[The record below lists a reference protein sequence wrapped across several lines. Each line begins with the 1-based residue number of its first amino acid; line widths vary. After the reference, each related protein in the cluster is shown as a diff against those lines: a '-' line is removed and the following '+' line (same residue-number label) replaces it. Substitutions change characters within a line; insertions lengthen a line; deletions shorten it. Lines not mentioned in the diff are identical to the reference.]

1 MTEAGIAVAGGA
13 EPVERG
19 TLRQRA
25 VARAF
30 AGASR
35 LSCILPE
42 RPLIWLAD
50 LAGRVWYRTSP
61 ASAAV
66 ARANLL
72 RVCTWLAAE
81 GLGPERAR
89 RAATD
94 PAVLERLVR
103 SAFRHRARYY
113 LEVAR
118 LPAMGQDYVRERI
131 VVETPEAVE
140 RVFGSGRAIV
150 FVGAHFGS
158 IELPGVYL
166 AARSGRRPV
175 APMETLAD
183 PELQRYFV
191 RTRGAIGVKIVTLRA
206 ARRELRA
213 ALERG
218 DPVGLIA
225 DRDISGGGIAVPLF
239 GTPAP
244 LPIGPALLAIEADA
258 TIVVAGVR
266 RTTPGHYAGGVEEV
280 AIPTEGTR
288 RERINATLV
297 AQAAAYERM
306 IATAPEQWWAV
317 FFQVW
322 PDIEGPPG

>member
-1 MTEAGIAVAGGA
+1 MTGAGVAVSDGA

-25 VARAF
+25 VARVF

-35 LSCILPE
+35 LACLLPE

-61 ASAAV
+61 ASAAL

-94 PAVLERLVR
+94 PAALERLVR
-103 SAFRHRARYY
+103 AAFRHRARYY

-118 LPAMGQDYVRERI
+118 LLAMDQAYVRERI

-140 RVFGSGRAIV
+140 RVFESGRSIV

-158 IELPGVYL
+158 IELQGVYL
-166 AARSGRRPV
+166 ASRSGRRPV

-191 RTRGAIGVKIVTLRA
+191 RTRGAIGVKIVTIRA

-225 DRDISGGGIAVPLF
+225 DRDITGGGIPVPFF
-239 GTPAP
+239 GTPAS
-244 LPIGPALLAIEADA
+244 LPIGPALLALEADA
-258 TIVVAGVR
+258 TICVAGVR
-266 RTTPGHYAGGVEEV
+266 RTTPGHYAGGIEEV
-280 AIPTEGTR
+280 AVPAAGTR
-288 RERINATLV
+288 RERVNATLL
-297 AQAAAYERM
+297 ALAAAFERM

-322 PDIEGPPG
+322 PDIEGPEG

>member
-1 MTEAGIAVAGGA
+1 MTEAGVAAAGEAVTEG
-13 EPVERG
+13 RG

-25 VARAF
+25 VARLF

-35 LSCILPE
+35 LACFLPE
-42 RPLIWLAD
+42 RPLIALAD

-66 ARANLL
+66 ARANLR

-94 PAVLERLVR
+94 PAALERLVR
-103 SAFRHRARYY
+103 AAFRHRARYY

-118 LPAMGQDYVRERI
+118 LPAMDQAYVRERI
-131 VVETPEAVE
+131 VVETPEAVD
-140 RVFGSGRAIV
+140 RIFDPGRPVV

-166 AARSGRRPV
+166 AARTGREPV

-191 RTRGAIGVKIVTLRA
+191 RTRGAIGVRIVTLRA
-206 ARRELRA
+206 ARRELLA
-213 ALERG
+213 ALKRG
-218 DPVGLIA
+218 DPVGIIA
-225 DRDISGGGIAVPLF
+225 DRDISGGGISVPLF

-244 LPIGPALLAIEADA
+244 LPIGPALLALESGA
-258 TIVVAGVR
+258 TICVAGVR
-266 RTTPGHYAGGVEEV
+266 RTTPGRYAGGIEEV
-280 AIPTEGTR
+280 SVPAEGTR
-288 RERINATLV
+288 RERVAATL
-297 AQAAAYERM
+297 AALAAAFERM
-306 IATAPEQWWAV
+306 IASAPEQWWAV

-322 PDIEGPPG
+322 PDIEGPDR

>member
-1 MTEAGIAVAGGA
+1 MTEAGIAAAAEA
-13 EPVERG
+13 EPGERG

-25 VARAF
+25 VARTF

-35 LSCILPE
+35 LACLLPE

-50 LAGRVWYRTSP
+50 LAGRVWYRVSP
-61 ASAAV
+61 SGAAL
-66 ARANLL
+66 ARANLQ

-94 PAVLERLVR
+94 PAGLERLVR
-103 SAFRHRARYY
+103 AAFRHRARYY

-118 LPAMGQDYVRERI
+118 LPAMGQAYVRARI
-131 VVETPEAVE
+131 VVETPEAIE
-140 RVFGSGRAIV
+140 RVFGSGRPIV

-166 AARSGRRPV
+166 AARTGRRPV

-191 RTRGAIGVKIVTLRA
+191 RSRGAIGVQIVSIRA
-206 ARRELRA
+206 ARRELLA
-213 ALERG
+213 AIKRG
-218 DPVGLIA
+218 DPVGIIA

-244 LPIGPALLAIEADA
+244 LPIGPALLALEADA
-258 TIVVAGVR
+258 TICVAGVR
-266 RTTPGHYAGGVEEV
+266 RTTPGRYAGGIEEV
-280 AIPTEGTR
+280 PVPVEGTR
-288 RERINATLV
+288 RERINTTL
-297 AQAAAYERM
+297 AALAAAFERM

-317 FFQVW
+317 FFEIW
-322 PDIEGPPG
+322 PDIPEPAR